1 VDPGALT
8 RQVMD
13 PDLHNKTA
21 ADSLDARHETTDQ
34 KVATAPTMNF
44 ISVLSRS
51 LQTTGKHRAGLHARL
66 QPWRTKTAVNGKVA
80 RLKAGL
86 FFPDSGYAQ

>member
-34 KVATAPTMNF
+34 KVATVPTLNF
-44 ISVLSRS
+44 ISVLSRAS
-51 LQTTGKHRAGLHARL
+51 KRQVGTALDYMQDSSRGGRRQRPTGRSR
-66 QPWRTKTAVNGKVA
+66 
-80 RLKAGL
+80 
-86 FFPDSGYAQ
+86 D